1 MVPAETVHAV
11 RNVGDGNA
19 AELATYF
26 VEKGEPFLVVVD

>member
-19 AELATYF
+19 AELTTYV
-26 VEKGEPFLVVVD
+26 VEKGKPSLVVLE